1 MAFGVSSG
9 RICALRK
16 LPAFLMAVWALTPV
30 VAGAVSDTA
39 LPDPTRPPEG
49 LLVLSANGGALVS
62 VEPQLQSVI
71 VGTGGRRAVIGGQTF
86 KLGDRI
92 GDAHLVRIAEN
103 EVVLAGIGGRRTLKL
118 FVPVKTPVV
127 ERQAIPARRGGS
139 SRNP

>member
-1 MAFGVSSG
+1 MAVGVSSV
-9 RICALRK
+9 RICALRN
-16 LPAFLMAVWALTPV
+16 LPAVLLAVWALMPV

-49 LLVLSANGGALVS
+49 LLMLSANGGALIS
-62 VEPQLQSVI
+62 AEPQLQSVI
-71 VGTGGRRAVIGGQTF
+71 VGTGGRLAVIGGQTF

-92 GDAHLVRIAEN
+92 GDARLVRIAEN

-118 FVPVKTPVV
+118 FVPVKTPVA
-127 ERQAIPARRGGS
+127 ERPAIPARRGS